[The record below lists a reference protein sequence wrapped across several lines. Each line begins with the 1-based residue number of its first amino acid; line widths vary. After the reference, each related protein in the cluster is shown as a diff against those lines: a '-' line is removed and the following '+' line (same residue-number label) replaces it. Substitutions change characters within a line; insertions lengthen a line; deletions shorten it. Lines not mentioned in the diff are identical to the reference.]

1 MSSPPY
7 VALCGDTA
15 LMRAAATGDI
25 GRVRALVS
33 TEAGLQ
39 NAQLLTALMHAVIH
53 DQPHC
58 IEPLLREA
66 RMRDIFGRTALMYAA
81 RAGHNRCTKL
91 LVEQE
96 AGLTDDGGW
105 TALIQASALN
115 EDPPDELIQAEG
127 GYLDRK
133 GNAAIVYASMNRNA
147 TLVNKLIPYERE
159 VLGVTALMAAAA
171 AGDHKALLQALP
183 DGANIRDIHGKTAL
197 MYAASTG
204 SLECVQELISVE
216 GGCRDDQ
223 QGTALM
229 YAAANCMDH
238 LVPLLAPLEA
248 KALDEHSW
256 SALMYAIAQ
265 EHLPTI
271 KALLPYEYMIS
282 NAGACSAQ
290 RLAKGS
296 PNAEL
301 HALLAV
307 GGLHYIV
314 SEKYKGRENEL
325 GLCII
330 CLNAISVTR
339 CTPCGHACSCLACAE
354 RLVQL
359 NQSTCPLCRGT
370 IVQWEFCVDDSFEIH
385 LKYER

>member
-1 MSSPPY
+1 MSAPPY

-15 LMRAAATGDI
+15 LMRAAATGDV
-25 GRVRALVS
+25 GRVRTLAS
-33 TEAGLQ
+33 SEAGLQ

-53 DQPHC
+53 DQPQC
-58 IEPLLREA
+58 IEPLLREV

-81 RAGHNRCTKL
+81 RTGHNRCTKL

-96 AGLTDDGGW
+96 SGLTDDGGW

-115 EDPPDELIQAEG
+115 EDPPDELIRAEA

-133 GNAAIVYASMNRNA
+133 GNAAIVYASLNRNA
-147 TLVNKLIPYERE
+147 ALVNKLIPYERE
-159 VLGVTALMAAAA
+159 ALGVTSLMAAAA
-171 AGDHKALLQALP
+171 AGDHKALLQALSE
-183 DGANIRDIHGKTAL
+183 GATLRDVHGKTAL
-197 MYAASTG
+197 MYAASSG
-204 SLECVQELISVE
+204 SLECVRELLSVE
-216 GGCRDDQ
+216 GGCRDKH

-248 KALDEHSW
+248 GALDERSW
-256 SALMYAIAQ
+256 SALMYAVTQ

-282 NAGACSAQ
+282 DAGACSTQ
-290 RLAKGS
+290 RLSRAS

-314 SEKYKGRENEL
+314 NEKYKDRESEL

-330 CLNAISVTR
+330 CLNAIAVTR
-339 CTPCGHACSCLACAE
+339 CTPCAHACACLACAE

-359 NQSTCPLCRGT
+359 DQRTCPLCRGA
-370 IVQWEFCVDDSFEIH
+370 IIRWEFCVDDSFEIS
-385 LKYER
+385 LKYES